1 MDTKLLRQKILDL
14 AIRGKLVPQDPNDEP
29 ASVLL
34 ERIKAEKEQLIKEGK
49 IKRSK
54 KTATTSDSRHYP
66 FELPSGWVWTTLG
79 EISNYGLCSNVPVTE
94 IDNNSWVLELE
105 DLEKDSA
112 KILKTILRGNREIN
126 GVRHKF
132 RKGEILYS
140 KLRTYLNKVL
150 VAPNDGFCTTEIIP
164 FNTFADISNQY
175 ICHVLRSE
183 YFLSYT
189 HQCGYGVKMPR
200 LSTGDACKA
209 LIPLPPINEQI
220 KIVQAIDC
228 YFNLIEYIENDSK
241 CLSIALKQA
250 KNKILD
256 LAIHGKLVPQHPAD
270 EPAIKLL
277 KRVNPSAEI
286 TCDIEQ
292 YWNMPRGWVI
302 CNFNQ
307 IFKTVSSKQ
316 FQIQQSEILTTGKTP
331 VVSQSS
337 LFIEGYSNET
347 NICKC
352 HPCIIFGDHTRNVK
366 YIDFEFIVGADGVK
380 ILMPEFNPKYAY
392 YLIKYATLNI
402 ENKGYSRHFG
412 QISKFKF
419 PLPPLA
425 EQQRI
430 VAKIEELFAQLDAI
444 ENSLQA

>member
-1 MDTKLLRQKILDL
+1 MANVEDGFS
-14 AIRGKLVPQDPNDEP
+14 GKHNFL
-29 ASVLL
+29 
-34 ERIKAEKEQLIKEGK
+34 
-49 IKRSK
+49 
-54 KTATTSDSRHYP
+54 SRK
-66 FELPSGWVWTTLG
+66 WG
-79 EISNYGLCSNVPVTE
+79 EIKKGYSHFKNGD
-94 IDNNSWVLELE
+94 IGI
-105 DLEKDSA
+105 A
-112 KILKTILRGNREIN
+112 KISPCFENLKSCIFVSLPNGVGAGTTELVILRGLCINVWFYLYLLKSAWYISQGTIYFKGVVGQQRVNSEIF
-126 GVRHKF
+126 K
-132 RKGEILYS
+132 
-140 KLRTYLNKVL
+140 
-150 VAPNDGFCTTEIIP
+150 D
-164 FNTFADISNQY
+164 
-175 ICHVLRSE
+175 
-183 YFLSYT
+183 
-189 HQCGYGVKMPR
+189 
-200 LSTGDACKA
+200 
-209 LIPLPPINEQI
+209 LIVPLPPIDEQER
-220 KIVQAIDC
+220 IVKQIQRFFSLIDTIEDGK
-228 YFNLIEYIENDSK
+228 YDLNLLVNK
-241 CLSIALKQA
+241 A

-256 LAIHGKLVPQHPAD
+256 LAIHGKLVPQDPAD
-270 EPAIKLL
+270 EPAIELL

-286 TCDIEQ
+286 TCDNEH

-331 VVSQSS
+331 VISQSS

-347 NICKC
+347 NICKY

>member
-1 MDTKLLRQKILDL
+1 MFQR
-14 AIRGKLVPQDPNDEP
+14 
-29 ASVLL
+29 
-34 ERIKAEKEQLIKEGK
+34 
-49 IKRSK
+49 
-54 KTATTSDSRHYP
+54 TSDSRHYP

-256 LAIHGKLVPQHPAD
+256 LAIHGKLVPQDPTD
-270 EPAIKLL
+270 EPASELL
-277 KRVNPSAEI
+277 KRVKPSAEI
-286 TCDIEQ
+286 TCDNEQ

-347 NICKC
+347 NICKY